1 MTKPLPS
8 PPLGVTVSG
17 GFEPDEHDAAERRV
31 QVERW
36 NGAARSLEQ
45 DSVAHEE
52 PLEIQI
58 EGVGIAVLMR
68 TPGHDEELAL
78 GYLLSERAVEDASQV
93 ISIRH
98 SSTAREPEA
107 DGNTIQVVLGPGVE
121 RSLERFRRSG
131 YASASCGVCGKATI
145 AAALLELSPLS
156 SALSVS
162 ADGLRAMPFA
172 LRSAQSAFD
181 TTGGL
186 HAAGLF
192 TPKGELVLAREDV
205 GRHNA
210 VDKVLGA
217 AARRRI
223 TPGEHVLFVSGRT
236 SLEIVQK
243 AAACGVPIVAAV
255 SAPTSLAVRYAASL
269 GVTLVGFVRGERL
282 NVYAHAER
290 VLG

>member
-1 MTKPLPS
+1 MTKPLPN
-8 PPLGVTVSG
+8 PLLAVAVTESV
-17 GFEPDEHDAAERRV
+17 EADDDEAAERRV
-31 QVERW
+31 PVERW
-36 NGAARSLEQ
+36 NGDARTLDE
-45 DSVAHEE
+45 DRVAHEE

-68 TPGHDEELAL
+68 TPGHDEELVL
-78 GYLLSERAVEDASQV
+78 GYLLSERAVQDATEV
-93 ISIRH
+93 VSIRH
-98 SSTAREPEA
+98 STTAREPEA
-107 DGNTIQVVLGPGVE
+107 EGNTIQVVLGPGVE
-121 RSLERFRRSG
+121 RSLERFRRTG

-145 AAALLELSPLS
+145 DAALLKLSPVI
-156 SALSVS
+156 SALRVEI
-162 ADGLRAMPFA
+162 AAIRAMPAA
-172 LRSAQSAFD
+172 LRTAQPAFD

-192 TPKGELVLAREDV
+192 TPQGDLVLAREDV

-217 AARRRI
+217 AARQRLA
-223 TPGEHVLFVSGRT
+223 TGEHVLFVSGRT

-243 AAACGVPIVAAV
+243 AAACGVPVVAAV

-290 VLG
+290 ILG

>member
-1 MTKPLPS
+1 MTKPLPN
-8 PPLGVTVSG
+8 PPDVAVSQSL
-17 GFEPDEHDAAERRV
+17 ELDDQEEAERRV
-31 QVERW
+31 PVERW
-36 NGAARSLEQ
+36 NGAARTL
-45 DSVAHEE
+45 DDDRVAHEE

-68 TPGHDEELAL
+68 TPGHDEELVL
-78 GYLLSERAVEDASQV
+78 GYLLSERAVQDASEV
-93 ISIRH
+93 VSIRH

-107 DGNTIQVVLGPGVE
+107 EGNTIQVLLGPGVE
-121 RSLERFRRSG
+121 RSLERFRRTG

-145 AAALLELSPLS
+145 DAALLRLSPVTS
-156 SALSVS
+156 
-162 ADGLRAMPFA
+162 GLRVGIGAIRAMPAA
-172 LRSAQSAFD
+172 LRGAQPAFA

-192 TPKGELVLAREDV
+192 TQKGELVLAREDV

-217 AARRRI
+217 AARGRLA
-223 TPGEHVLFVSGRT
+223 TGEHVLFVSGRT

-243 AAACGVPIVAAV
+243 AAACGVPVVAAV

-290 VLG
+290 IVG

>member
-1 MTKPLPS
+1 MTKPLPN
-8 PPLGVTVSG
+8 PPDIAVSQSL
-17 GFEPDEHDAAERRV
+17 ESDDDEAAERRV
-31 QVERW
+31 AVERW
-36 NGAARSLEQ
+36 NDGVRSLDE
-45 DSVAHEE
+45 DRVAHEE

-68 TPGHDEELAL
+68 TPGHDEELVL
-78 GYLLSERAVEDASQV
+78 GYLLSERAVQDATEV
-93 ISIRH
+93 VSIRH
-98 SSTAREPEA
+98 STTAREPEA
-107 DGNTIQVVLGPGVE
+107 EGNTIQVLLGPGVE
-121 RSLERFRRSG
+121 RSLERFRRTG

-145 AAALLELSPLS
+145 DAALLKLSPVV
-156 SALSVS
+156 SALRVGIG
-162 ADGLRAMPFA
+162 AIRAMPTS
-172 LRSAQSAFD
+172 LRGAQPAFD

-192 TPKGELVLAREDV
+192 TPQGELVLAREDV

-217 AARRRI
+217 AARQRLA
-223 TPGEHVLFVSGRT
+223 TGEHVLFVSGRT

-243 AAACGVPIVAAV
+243 AAACGVPVVAAV

-282 NVYAHAER
+282 NVYSHAER
-290 VLG
+290 LVG